1 MINLFITGMLRSG
14 TTLLEKALNT
24 HPDVKIFYQPFPEFF
39 IHTKQQFLKDKGL
52 DPAYHVLS
60 HFCDTADYSPSD
72 FSAWLDRGRLSR
84 TFLTRVLSP
93 AATPSLDESVPP
105 ERLFHQWYSFLTEQ
119 LSSSK
124 HIRCTGT
131 KEVLTE
137 EYIPHLISH
146 HIRCAIVVRDPR
158 DVIASLD
165 FGSGREYGGDNR
177 PTLFNLRNWR
187 KSILFA
193 LAMGKSENF
202 YLIRFEDLVLNPIE
216 TLDKLANKLSI
227 PPFHEEWWAN
237 GFRDKNG
244 SIWKGNSSFG
254 DIKPFDSG
262 AVGGHRR
269 KLPEDTIKY
278 IEARCRREMMAMGY
292 HVSPSSISESKK
304 RITEFKEPFRINRP
318 EFSPD
323 YSSLAENVAFE
334 TSRLEHPDKDSFL
347 FQKAADA
354 LLCVDP
360 WN

>member
-24 HPDVKIFYQPFPEFF
+24 HPEIKIFYQPFPEFF

-52 DPAYHVLS
+52 DPTYHVLS
-60 HFCDTADYSPSD
+60 HYCDGADYSPSD
-72 FSAWLDRGRLSR
+72 FSVWLDRAILSR
-84 TFLTRVLSP
+84 TFLTRVLP
-93 AATPSLDESVPP
+93 VEIPLPLDEGVPP

-119 LSSSK
+119 LSRSK

-131 KEVLTE
+131 KEVLME

-158 DVIASLD
+158 DVITSLD
-165 FGSGREYGGDNR
+165 FGSGMEYGGDHR

-187 KSILFA
+187 KSALFA
-193 LAMGKSENF
+193 LAMGEAENF
-202 YLIRFEDLVLNPIE
+202 CLISFEDLVLNPIE

-278 IEARCRREMMAMGY
+278 IEAICRREMMVMGY
-292 HVSPSSISESKK
+292 DVSPSSISECKK
-304 RITEFKEPFRINRP
+304 RIAKFKEPFRVNRP
-318 EFSPD
+318 EFLPD
-323 YSSLAENVAFE
+323 YSSLSENVAFE
-334 TSRLEHPDKDSFL
+334 TKRLELPDVNSFYWVSGL
-347 FQKAADA
+347 VQ
-354 LLCVDP
+354 
-360 WN
+360 